1 MSKEKRTVEEY
12 EKQRS
17 EKPHKTVNE
26 PTYDE
31 LICWC
36 KLNIKQLLT
45 IGYGD
50 TDEHIEKHFG
60 GEIGLLN
67 AIDGYVQTLENLYK
81 LAEKE
86 VI

>member
-1 MSKEKRTVEEY
+1 MNKEKRTVEEY

-17 EKPHKTVNE
+17 EKPRKTANE

-45 IGYGD
+45 IGYAD

-67 AIDGYVQTLENLYK
+67 VIDGYVQTLENLYK
-81 LAEKE
+81 LSEKE